1 MRIERGGNRP
11 LEASGSRYQRA
22 AGAANPCPA
31 AARRAYRPE
40 GSRRDPARGLRRGR
54 SLSGAVAAYRRRT
67 RRVRVAPL
75 ADRANA
81 HRRRARPRAWT
92 ALSHSTR
99 DDGRSGKVRGKDI
112 LSPRGAA
119 FTPWVPANAGKYG
132 PFFVF
137 GDRPALRR
145 FHRSQGL
152 CVLAC
157 SWRGDPPAVGAPYR
171 KSVQTTENA
180 YALPSLM
187 LTLTGANRPR
197 RMHFASVP
205 R

>member
-1 MRIERGGNRP
+1 MHCRVSDEDRARRKSPAGSVWKSVP
-11 LEASGSRYQRA
+11 AGSR
-22 AGAANPCPA
+22 
-31 AARRAYRPE
+31 RRQPLP
-40 GSRRDPARGLRRGR
+40 RRDPARGLRRGR

-187 LTLTGANRPR
+187 LTCCCPAIL
-197 RMHFASVP
+197 SL
-205 R
+205 